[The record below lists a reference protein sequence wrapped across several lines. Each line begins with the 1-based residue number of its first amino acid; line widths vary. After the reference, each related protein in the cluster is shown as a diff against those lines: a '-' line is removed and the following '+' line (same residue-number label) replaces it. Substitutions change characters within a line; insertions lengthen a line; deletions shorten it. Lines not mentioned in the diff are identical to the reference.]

1 MDTQTITHT
10 RSSHK
15 TPLHLETATRALRN
29 SVWLSL
35 YLAQDLQLHGLEHAL
50 TRTLV
55 EIDRLLAEFDLQ

>member
-10 RSSHK
+10 PARHK

-29 SVWLSL
+29 SVWISL
-35 YLAQDLQLHGLEHAL
+35 YLAQDLQLHGLVHAL

-55 EIDRLLAEFDLQ
+55 EIDRLLGEFDIA